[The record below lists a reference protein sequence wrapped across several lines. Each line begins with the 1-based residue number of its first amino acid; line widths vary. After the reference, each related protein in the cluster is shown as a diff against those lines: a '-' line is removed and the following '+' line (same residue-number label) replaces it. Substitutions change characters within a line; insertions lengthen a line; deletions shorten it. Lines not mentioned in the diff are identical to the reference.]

1 MTQPLVVVY
10 TAAGQ
15 MEANIVKGML
25 EAAGIPVELSQ
36 ESAGTVYGLT
46 VGTMG
51 LVEILVPEQRAD
63 EAKAL
68 IEAMQRGDLEEE
80 IPNPNSQ
87 IPNEEQDGSDET
99 YES

>member
-1 MTQPLVVVY
+1 MTQSFAVVY
-10 TAAGQ
+10 TAAGRI
-15 MEANIVKGML
+15 EADIVKGML

-46 VGTMG
+46 VGAMG

-68 IEAMQRGDLEEE
+68 IEAMQRGELEEE
-80 IPNPNSQ
+80 FPDPNGQ
-87 IPNEEQDGSDET
+87 IPDEEQDGSDET